1 MSELEVKEKDGK
13 IYSFIRQKWLVCTP
27 EERVRQNMVCMLCNI
42 FGYPLELMVEEYKPD
57 IETRGIRSTRADLVI
72 YKTIEDKLNNYNA
85 FIVVECKAETVK
97 IRQED
102 FYQGTEYAGKLR
114 AQFLVLH
121 NSKETHYYSVDL
133 NKIPNKKDAFTQ
145 IITIPKY
152 NEIDDSRKVEEIKKQ
167 TKTFTRDDFTNLLRT
182 CHNIIRNNDKLSPE
196 AAFDEISKILFMKI
210 NFEKNNEARQVFTL
224 EEYEKQKK
232 IDDKYNKNHHVLNP
246 KPFMQVLFD
255 DTKRIYKFDK
265 LFDENETIKIRE
277 NSFEQILKK
286 LQVYNLSDT
295 QDDVKG
301 IAFEQFLGTTFRGEL
316 GQYFTPRTIVDF
328 MTNILE
334 PKENETV
341 CDPACGSG
349 GFLIRTF
356 EYIRE
361 QIEEDVKEAKKELRA
376 VIEGTDYNTFSE
388 KEQLEINARIE
399 KMHTILNK
407 ELDTQQKGSRMYNLS
422 RNCIYGTDANPRMA
436 RTSKMNMIM
445 HGDGHGG
452 VHHHDGLLNV
462 NGIFEERFDVIL
474 TNPPFGSRVDK
485 GQKVTEADRFTDE
498 TLIKEYKE
506 RYGEAYE
513 EALKQV
519 NDNIGK
525 SLLSLYDVGAMSG
538 LTEILFMERCL
549 RLLKKGGRMG
559 IVLPEGVLNNSNL
572 KKVREYFEGK
582 AKIVLICSIPKDV
595 FLAAGATVKPSLVF
609 LKRFTEEEEKQ
620 YLNIKTR
627 AESEVR
633 KKYLKKIKGLQNQI
647 KIEKTKKV
655 KEKEVIIELKKE
667 IDEIEKKIVEES
679 KPLIKEYFDYE
690 IPVAIVQDAGIT
702 STGVESQNNQLPDL
716 QRAYTEYRNANKL
729 WNNKD
734 FSVRYSIDSTG
745 SIIKKVNGEEV
756 VFGE

>member
-1 MSELEVKEKDGK
+1 
-13 IYSFIRQKWLVCTP
+13 
-27 EERVRQNMVCMLCNI
+27 
-42 FGYPLELMVEEYKPD
+42 
-57 IETRGIRSTRADLVI
+57 
-72 YKTIEDKLNNYNA
+72 
-85 FIVVECKAETVK
+85 
-97 IRQED
+97 
-102 FYQGTEYAGKLR
+102 
-114 AQFLVLH
+114 
-121 NSKETHYYSVDL
+121 
-133 NKIPNKKDAFTQ
+133 
-145 IITIPKY
+145 
-152 NEIDDSRKVEEIKKQ
+152 
-167 TKTFTRDDFTNLLRT
+167 
-182 CHNIIRNNDKLSPE
+182 
-196 AAFDEISKILFMKI
+196 
-210 NFEKNNEARQVFTL
+210 
-224 EEYEKQKK
+224 
-232 IDDKYNKNHHVLNP
+232 
-246 KPFMQVLFD
+246 
-255 DTKRIYKFDK
+255 
-265 LFDENETIKIRE
+265 
-277 NSFEQILKK
+277 
-286 LQVYNLSDT
+286 
-295 QDDVKG
+295 
-301 IAFEQFLGTTFRGEL
+301 
-316 GQYFTPRTIVDF
+316 
-328 MTNILE
+328 
-334 PKENETV
+334 
-341 CDPACGSG
+341 
-349 GFLIRTF
+349 
-356 EYIRE
+356 
-361 QIEEDVKEAKKELRA
+361 
-376 VIEGTDYNTFSE
+376 
-388 KEQLEINARIE
+388 
-399 KMHTILNK
+399 
-407 ELDTQQKGSRMYNLS
+407 
-422 RNCIYGTDANPRMA
+422 
-436 RTSKMNMIM
+436 MIM

-559 IVLPEGVLNNSNL
+559 LPEGVLNNSNL

-633 KKYLKKIKGLQNQI
+633 KKYLKKIKGLQNKI

>member
-13 IYSFIRQKWLVCTP
+13 IYSYIRQKWLVCTP

-42 FGYPLELMVEEYKPD
+42 FGYPLDLMVEEYKPD

-246 KPFMQVLFD
+246 KSFMQVLFD
-255 DTKRIYKFDK
+255 DTKRIYKSDK

-328 MTNILE
+328 MTNILD

-349 GFLIRTF
+349 GFLIKTF

-388 KEQLEINARIE
+388 KEQLEINTRIE

-582 AKIVLICSIPKDV
+582 AKIVLICSIPQDV

-633 KKYLKKIKGLQNQI
+633 QKYLKRIRTLQNQI
-647 KIEKTKKV
+647 EIEKTKKG
-655 KEKEVIIELKKE
+655 KEKEVIIALRKEL
-667 IDEIEKKIVEES
+667 DEIEKQIVEES

-702 STGVESQNNQLPDL
+702 STGIESRNNQLPDL
-716 QRAYTEYRNANKL
+716 QRTYTEYRNANKL
-729 WNNKD
+729 WSNKD
-734 FSVRYSIDSTG
+734 FSVKYSIDATG
-745 SIIKKVNGEEV
+745 TIIKKVNGEEV
-756 VFGE
+756 VFDE